1 MQENNSQLSSL
12 VLLPVSNNNKLVS
25 IKNSNIQ
32 SLLEHNNK
40 LIEIKKEKSK
50 GLTKTINSAIAS
62 SNNLTQHLTID
73 SLPVSS
79 KVDIMLDVQQNSDNY
94 LNVNPS
100 SSSKNEANKYFLEE
114 VLSIIASHIRS
125 NRKKIYLNKVLKR
138 IRRIKYKI
146 RRNKLQ
152 IPVYST
158 YLNKRIPLILDKI
171 QISEDKKRLLREQR
185 LQAIEQKRI
194 KAIQQKEFI
203 LHNLKAKYSNIESL
217 KDTKSISY
225 KNLTKLEQKWIA
237 TLNFLDSKS
246 SKANNSISNVSSNKN
261 LIFSTSELISSI
273 GSFDPLY
280 GYNKNIMFTFNKKN
294 TYKFLKNRKNIA
306 TIFKSAFSSMDSLI
320 SKPYFSFKPNLL
332 IIDLFFFW
340 KPLYT
345 SNKKSKLYSKF
356 SIIFERELKFLSLLI
371 TKYIKSNTNLNLT
384 RTYYPYN
391 DSNIFAYFLG
401 SLSFFFSYI
410 RLIRNVFHKLNMR
423 INKRKNFRLKYR
435 NIPSVV
441 SGMEINFAGRMLN
454 SKAKKRVKDQ
464 NMILGS
470 LARKNSYLKTSS
482 NFTSKT
488 KGGAFNIAITQKS
501 TFVK

>member
-12 VLLPVSNNNKLVS
+12 VLLPVSNNNKQVS

-50 GLTKTINSAIAS
+50 GTTKIINSSIAS

-194 KAIQQKEFI
+194 
-203 LHNLKAKYSNIESL
+203 
-217 KDTKSISY
+217 
-225 KNLTKLEQKWIA
+225 
-237 TLNFLDSKS
+237 
-246 SKANNSISNVSSNKN
+246 
-261 LIFSTSELISSI
+261 
-273 GSFDPLY
+273 
-280 GYNKNIMFTFNKKN
+280 
-294 TYKFLKNRKNIA
+294 
-306 TIFKSAFSSMDSLI
+306 
-320 SKPYFSFKPNLL
+320 
-332 IIDLFFFW
+332 
-340 KPLYT
+340 
-345 SNKKSKLYSKF
+345 
-356 SIIFERELKFLSLLI
+356 
-371 TKYIKSNTNLNLT
+371 
-384 RTYYPYN
+384 
-391 DSNIFAYFLG
+391 
-401 SLSFFFSYI
+401 
-410 RLIRNVFHKLNMR
+410 
-423 INKRKNFRLKYR
+423 
-435 NIPSVV
+435 
-441 SGMEINFAGRMLN
+441 
-454 SKAKKRVKDQ
+454 
-464 NMILGS
+464 
-470 LARKNSYLKTSS
+470 
-482 NFTSKT
+482 
-488 KGGAFNIAITQKS
+488 
-501 TFVK
+501 

>member
-217 KDTKSISY
+217 KDTNSISY

-237 TLNFLDSKS
+237 TLKFLDSKS
-246 SKANNSISNVSSNKN
+246 SNANNSISNVSSNKN

-441 SGMEINFAGRMLN
+441 SGLEINFAGRMLN

>member
-12 VLLPVSNNNKLVS
+12 VLLPVSNNNKQVS

-146 RRNKLQ
+146 RKNKLQ

-203 LHNLKAKYSNIESL
+203 LHNLKSKYSNIESL
-217 KDTKSISY
+217 KDTNSLSY
-225 KNLTKLEQKWIA
+225 KNLTTIE
-237 TLNFLDSKS
+237 
-246 SKANNSISNVSSNKN
+246 
-261 LIFSTSELISSI
+261 
-273 GSFDPLY
+273 
-280 GYNKNIMFTFNKKN
+280 KK
-294 TYKFLKNRKNIA
+294 
-306 TIFKSAFSSMDSLI
+306 
-320 SKPYFSFKPNLL
+320 
-332 IIDLFFFW
+332 
-340 KPLYT
+340 
-345 SNKKSKLYSKF
+345 
-356 SIIFERELKFLSLLI
+356 
-371 TKYIKSNTNLNLT
+371 
-384 RTYYPYN
+384 
-391 DSNIFAYFLG
+391 
-401 SLSFFFSYI
+401 
-410 RLIRNVFHKLNMR
+410 
-423 INKRKNFRLKYR
+423 
-435 NIPSVV
+435 
-441 SGMEINFAGRMLN
+441 
-454 SKAKKRVKDQ
+454 
-464 NMILGS
+464 
-470 LARKNSYLKTSS
+470 
-482 NFTSKT
+482 
-488 KGGAFNIAITQKS
+488 
-501 TFVK
+501 